1 MPFTAGLMAHIC
13 GGWVRC
19 SREAVMKI
27 CLEVLV
33 LPGLKQLQN
42 PTHGNSLASL
52 QSF

>member
-1 MPFTAGLMAHIC
+1 MSFSIGNLLVLDSLEMPLTAGLMAHIQ

-33 LPGLKQLQN
+33 LPGLK
-42 PTHGNSLASL
+42 
-52 QSF
+52 